1 MYNECA
7 LISILC
13 GLSYL
18 EGQVSAEVEVFCVTA
33 TPPNQ
38 QMRHASVFSWPRAIV
53 TGGGAEQNNAGI
65 TVLMAFTLYPFP
77 GSGRA
82 LLFRFNGH
90 DE

>member
-38 QMRHASVFSWPRAIV
+38 PMRHASVLWAEEHRYWRWSRAKQCMDYCSRDFTPLALSWQWDSFVIQVQQSR
-53 TGGGAEQNNAGI
+53 
-65 TVLMAFTLYPFP
+65 
-77 GSGRA
+77 
-82 LLFRFNGH
+82 
-90 DE
+90 